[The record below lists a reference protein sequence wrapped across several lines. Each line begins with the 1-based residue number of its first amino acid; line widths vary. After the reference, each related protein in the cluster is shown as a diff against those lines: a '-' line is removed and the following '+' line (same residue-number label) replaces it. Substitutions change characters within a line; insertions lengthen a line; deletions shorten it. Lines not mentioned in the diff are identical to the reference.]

1 MSSVPN
7 AAVTTISAA
16 GAVTPT
22 RFNVIG
28 GSGALAL
35 TLAVPTID
43 GQTIT
48 FTDQSAHAHTIVV
61 TAVGSPPTAGLNGGT
76 QTTLTFNGTKGSSVD
91 LFSSG
96 GSWLTTSFSG
106 VAIS

>member
-48 FTDQSAHAHTIVV
+48 FTE
-61 TAVGSPPTAGLNGGT
+61 AGLNGGT